1 MFKNKPRKIDVVEKV
16 KVRSSDL
23 RPGMY
28 VCELDR
34 PWLETPFLLQ
44 GFELANDAD
53 IRAVMQ
59 HCEYVYIDLLRTKTV
74 DVTIGSVAES
84 GYGGQKAGAFG
95 KKDLEAAE
103 TTHKQTSDLIKTFV
117 DEIRFGQSPDVQLA
131 KAAVSGCV
139 AGVMRNPDAMMFL
152 ARLRSK
158 GADTSQHAFNVCVY
172 SLVIGRLIGLD
183 SNQLENLGTCGLLH
197 DMGKVA
203 IPDHILNKPDLLS
216 DEEMAIMQTH
226 AKEGRDI
233 LMSGRNL
240 YSGTVDVAY
249 GHHENLDGTGYPR
262 GLNESQLNTNCK
274 IVAVVDK
281 YDAIS
286 SLKPY
291 RPPKDHLSA
300 VAILNKLALAN
311 KIDAKLTTGFVSYL
325 GIYPPG
331 SIVEL
336 NSGEVG
342 IVIDSSPEQRL
353 RPQLLLVRDAAKQPT
368 QSFVDLAEKRID
380 ARGRPYRI
388 VSVRRP
394 GDYGID
400 LGQYSELIMQAFE

>member
-1 MFKNKPRKIDVVEKV
+1 MLKNKPRTIELVEKM
-16 KVRSSDL
+16 KLSAGDL

-44 GFELANDAD
+44 GFELKNDAD
-53 IRAVMQ
+53 IQAVRQ
-59 HCEYVYIDLLRTKTV
+59 HCEWVYIDLLRTTTV
-74 DVTIGSVAES
+74 DVTVGDVGAV
-84 GYGGQKAGAFG
+84 GYVNQKQGTFG
-95 KKDLEAAE
+95 KKDLVAAG
-103 TTHKQTSDLIKTFV
+103 TTQKQTSDLMKTFV

-139 AGVMRNPDAMMFL
+139 ASVMSNPDAMMFL

-158 GADTSQHAFNVCVY
+158 GADTSQHAFNVCVF
-172 SLVIGRLIGLD
+172 SLVIGRLLGLD
-183 SNQLENLGTCGLLH
+183 SHQLENLGTCGLLH

-203 IPDHILNKPDLLS
+203 IPDHILNKPDVLTPQ
-216 DEEMAIMQTH
+216 ETAIMQTH
-226 AKEGRDI
+226 TREGRDI

-249 GHHENLDGTGYPR
+249 GHHEHLDGTGYPR
-262 GLNESQLNTNCK
+262 GLEGTQLNTNCK

-281 YDAIS
+281 YDAITS
-286 SLKPY
+286 QKPY
-291 RPPKDHLSA
+291 RPAKDHLSA

-311 KIDAKLTTGFVSYL
+311 KIDPKLTTGFVSYL

-342 IVIDSSPEQRL
+342 IVIDSLPEQRL
-353 RPQLLLVRDAAKQPT
+353 RPQLLIVRDPAKQPT
-368 QSFVDLAEKRID
+368 QRFVDLAEKKTD
-380 ARGRPYRI
+380 ERGKPYRI

-400 LGQYSELIMQAFE
+400 LSQYCDLIMQAFE